1 MDVCRKGGRD
11 ASRRSDTTIGAAA
24 KEAGYGGPAP
34 RSRTGGARGARSFFC
49 ESRGSAAVEGAI
61 AISIL
66 VAALAGLMAI
76 VQETYSSD
84 RLGRAARAA
93 ARAVA
98 LDASADPCAAIRLEF
113 RLPERFDCGT
123 RWRISVHQG
132 LHPSVLSSVLA
143 DASAEAGG
151 GGEMVMVRIAWGD
164 GAEAT
169 EEATAE
175 STSRAGL
182 PAEEEAPAEPEEP
195 RGDARPLATVAVGV
209 ARREPDAG

>member
-24 KEAGYGGPAP
+24 KEAGYGGLAP
-34 RSRTGGARGARSFFC
+34 RSGTGGARGVRSFFC

-66 VAALAGLMAI
+66 VGAFAGLMAI
-76 VQETYSSD
+76 VQESYSSD

-93 ARAVA
+93 AQAVA
-98 LDASADPCAAIRLEF
+98 LDASADPCAAIRREF

-143 DASAEAGG
+143 GASAEAGG

-164 GAEAT
+164 GT
-169 EEATAE
+169 EETEESTAE
-175 STSRAGL
+175 STSRVGL
-182 PAEEEAPAEPEEP
+182 SEGEEDLPESEES
-195 RGDARPLATVAVGV
+195 RGAARPVATVAMGV

>member
-1 MDVCRKGGRD
+1 MVLSQKGSRR
-11 ASRRSDTTIGAAA
+11 ASRRPGTAAGAMA
-24 KEAGYGGPAP
+24 KGAGHGCPALRSGTGDGRGG
-34 RSRTGGARGARSFFC
+34 SSFLR
-49 ESRGSAAVEGAI
+49 ESRGAVAVEGAI

-66 VAALAGLMAI
+66 VAAFAGLMAI
-76 VQETYSSD
+76 VQESYSSD

-93 ARAVA
+93 AQAVA
-98 LDASADPCAAIRLEF
+98 LNASADPCAAIRREF
-113 RLPERFDCGT
+113 RLPESFDCGT

-132 LHPSVLSSVLA
+132 LHPSELSSVLA

-175 STSRAGL
+175 RTSSAGL
-182 PAEEEAPAEPEEP
+182 PAEEEAPPELEEP
-195 RGDARPLATVAVGV
+195 RGDARPLPTVAMGV